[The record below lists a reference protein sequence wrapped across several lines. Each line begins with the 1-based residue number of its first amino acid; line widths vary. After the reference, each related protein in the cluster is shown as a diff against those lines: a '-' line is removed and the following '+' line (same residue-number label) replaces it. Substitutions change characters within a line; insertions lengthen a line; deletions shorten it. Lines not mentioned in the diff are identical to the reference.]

1 MTQAAL
7 WEATSLQPKL
17 LQDQANKMKE
27 KISITVEEK
36 TVFDIL
42 DAIKTGKFRS
52 KSHVVEFAVK
62 KLLEEENGRA

>member
-1 MTQAAL
+1 
-7 WEATSLQPKL
+7 
-17 LQDQANKMKE
+17 MKE
-27 KISITVEEK
+27 KISITVNEK

-62 KLLEEENGRA
+62 KLLEDENSEVKGK